1 MSYKVIHYFEDL
13 QDHNYPYN
21 IGDPFPRD
29 GMKVS
34 ETRLSE
40 LASGE
45 NKLGRPL
52 IQYKEDV
59 APAEKKPKKAA
70 TGKRK
75 AAEK

>member
-13 QDHNYPYN
+13 QDNCHPYN
-21 IGDPFPRD
+21 IGDTFPRP
-29 GMKVS
+29 GFKVS

-45 NKLGRPL
+45 NKLARPL
-52 IQYKEDV
+52 IQYEEDV

-70 TGKRK
+70 AGKRK
-75 AAEK
+75 TAEK